1 MLIRDLDLIYTN
13 KVKEYL
19 NNGYTIHTLSMSG
32 SQGEMAKIDLV
43 KGKEIVR
50 IYTDTEY
57 KSGYNEIHIYVGISD
72 IIPYNNSYN
81 TIWNSHLKIIE
92 DIVFYTYKNYIT
104 SDKEEILNIK
114 KKADERRNPCREDV
128 YIDIPVNDKTKAI
141 VLRKINSLPKC
152 KSIKNVKR
160 IIKYYSKA
168 YGKYIYYVDCKLP
181 TNDMIK
187 HIKVW

>member
-19 NNGYTIHTLSMSG
+19 NNGYTIYTLSMNG

-43 KGKEIVR
+43 KGKEVIR
-50 IYTDTEY
+50 IYADTEY
-57 KSGYNEIHIYVGISD
+57 KDGYKEIHIYVGHCD
-72 IIPYNNSYN
+72 ITPYYTDYN
-81 TIWNSHLKIIE
+81 TIWNSRLNIIE
-92 DIVFYTYKNYIT
+92 DMVFYTYKNYIT
-104 SDKEEILNIK
+104 ADKEEILNMK

-128 YIDIPVNDKTKAI
+128 YLDIPVNDKTKTI
-141 VLRKINSLPKC
+141 VLKKINSLPKC

-168 YGKYIYYVDCKLP
+168 YDKYIYYVDCKLP
-181 TNDMIK
+181 TNDIK
-187 HIKVW
+187 HIRVW